1 MLSCVQRIAIKYK
14 KCGIYAAFLLII
26 WIKPRVTYHYAI
38 RFQIVSPAKPKKL
51 SNECWPIF
59 AQICSTSQNLLAL
72 LSVRETQLLHY
83 TKYSILLDFFG
94 KILAELI
101 LNLYDHSMRVI
112 WSFSKVE
119 SSDSGRNK
127 IQLGTE
133 NNWDYINS
141 NLLFYANTSNV
152 LRNSPDKNSPIN
164 LVFVSKQIRLFS
176 SSLVVK
182 TT

>member
-1 MLSCVQRIAIKYK
+1 MQRIAIKYK

-26 WIKPRVTYHYAI
+26 WIKPRVTYHYVI

-51 SNECWPIF
+51 SNEKSQKNYRIF

-72 LSVRETQLLHY
+72 LRVHETQLLHY
-83 TKYSILLDFFG
+83 TKYQSYWIFFA
-94 KILAELI
+94 KILAEMI

-112 WSFSKVE
+112 WSFSE
-119 SSDSGRNK
+119 RNK

-133 NNWDYINS
+133 NKLTLYKLKSFIFFFFS
-141 NLLFYANTSNV
+141 T
-152 LRNSPDKNSPIN
+152 
-164 LVFVSKQIRLFS
+164 QIRLFS

-182 TT
+182 TA

>member
-38 RFQIVSPAKPKKL
+38 GFQIVSPAKPKKL

-72 LSVRETQLLHY
+72 LRVHETQLLHY
-83 TKYSILLDFFG
+83 TKYQSYWIFFA
-94 KILAELI
+94 KILAEMI
-101 LNLYDHSMRVI
+101 SNLYDHSMRVI

-119 SSDSGRNK
+119 SSASERNN
-127 IQLGTE
+127 IQLGKE
-133 NNWDYINS
+133 NK
-141 NLLFYANTSNV
+141 
-152 LRNSPDKNSPIN
+152 LRLYKLKS
-164 LVFVSKQIRLFS
+164 FV
-176 SSLVVK
+176 
-182 TT
+182 

>member
-1 MLSCVQRIAIKYK
+1 MLSCTLRIAIKYEK
-14 KCGIYAAFLLII
+14 WGLYAAFLLII
-26 WIKPRVTYHYAI
+26 WIKPRVTHHCAI
-38 RFQIVSPAKPKKL
+38 RFQIVRIVSPAKPKKL

-59 AQICSTSQNLLAL
+59 AQICSTSQNFLASL
-72 LSVRETQLLHY
+72 RVHETQLLHY

-119 SSDSGRNK
+119 SSDSERNK

-141 NLLFYANTSNV
+141 NRLFYTNTSNV

-164 LVFVSKQIRLFS
+164 LVFFQSKYGYFRRL
-176 SSLVVK
+176 
-182 TT
+182 

>member
-1 MLSCVQRIAIKYK
+1 MLSCMQRIAIKYK

-59 AQICSTSQNLLAL
+59 AQICSTSQNLLAIL
-72 LSVRETQLLHY
+72 IVHETQLLHY
-83 TKYSILLDFFG
+83 TKYESYWIFFA

-101 LNLYDHSMRVI
+101 LRLYDHSMRVI

-119 SSDSGRNK
+119 SSASERNK
-127 IQLGTE
+127 IQLGA
-133 NNWDYINS
+133 
-141 NLLFYANTSNV
+141 ANKLRLYKLKSFV
-152 LRNSPDKNSPIN
+152 LCQHIEC
-164 LVFVSKQIRLFS
+164 F
-176 SSLVVK
+176 
-182 TT
+182 